1 MKGRLGAVVMV
12 LSSLY
17 GMNVYAE
24 TASEAEEAAFALCI
38 GDNQESVVAQACTD
52 WIVSGT
58 CLSTYVMRLEDLS
71 KQIAEAKVHE
81 YRLAAEARLPETC
94 EPAMAVR
101 LNLDILLREKT
112 PEERLKRWERIIFW
126 SNKMVPEQR
135 VPVSK
140 ELVYDPVFSSLKEQV
155 GVKMFLELCRNEA
168 VKMLPEL
175 SNDTSDFLL
184 RLEKEESGY
193 IDNGAQLVL
202 LLNDIKKERFLSAR
216 ERCGIVDV
224 SKLTE
229 EQKKLLSSR
238 VDAFALGI
246 FGHADFSDAVCL
258 TETLDTLHADRMQP
272 FYEMIQ
278 SYNQND
284 IIIEHQAAYALKQ
297 CDFEKVAKIMSDYY
311 GVKYSMSDC
320 QNMMTQILEYAE
332 KTRFHGLIEALV
344 HQFDQMPAQAI
355 AAYKAKYGVRMT
367 RLAMEATERFLMEKN
382 ASRAE
387 KTGIPLMTLAPESMK
402 NEVLLLCGRVRSL
415 QKNGMQAR
423 QLWDQV
429 IQNVRTGSLAER
441 AYYLSIL
448 SFMSEGKQLDADM
461 LRRQFEE
468 TLPASTWIKRLPEQ
482 KTK

>member
-1 MKGRLGAVVMV
+1 MKGRIGAVVMAIM
-12 LSSLY
+12 SLY
-17 GMNVYAE
+17 GMDVYAE
-24 TASEAEEAAFALCI
+24 TASEVEEAAFALCV
-38 GDNQESVVAQACTD
+38 GDNQESIVSQACTD

-58 CLSTYVMRLEDLS
+58 CLSTYVMRQEALS
-71 KQIAEAKVHE
+71 KQISEDKLHE

-94 EPAMAVR
+94 EPSMAVR
-101 LNLDILLREKT
+101 LNLDILAREKS
-112 PEERLKRWERIIFW
+112 PEERQKRWERIIFW
-126 SNKMVPEQR
+126 SNKLVSEQR
-135 VPVSK
+135 VSVVK
-140 ELVYDPVFSSLKEQV
+140 ELVYQPDFSSLKAQV
-155 GVKMFLELCRNEA
+155 GVRMFVEHCRNEA
-168 VKMLPEL
+168 VNMLPEL
-175 SNDTSDFLL
+175 SNDTADFLM
-184 RLEKEESGY
+184 RLEKEDSSY

-202 LLNDIKKERFLSAR
+202 LLDDIKTKRFLSAR

-224 SKLTE
+224 TKLDE
-229 EQKKLLSSR
+229 AQKKLLASR

-278 SYNQND
+278 SYHRND

-311 GVKYSMSDC
+311 GIKYSQSDC

-332 KTRFHGLIEALV
+332 KTRFHGLIEALMF
-344 HQFDQMPAQAI
+344 HFDQMPAQAI

-367 RLAMEATERFLMEKN
+367 RLAIEATERFLMEKN

-402 NEVLLLCGRVRSL
+402 NEVFLLCGRVRFL
-415 QKNGMQAR
+415 QQNGMQAR

-448 SFMSEGKQLDADM
+448 SFMSEGKQVDADM

-468 TLPASTWIKRLPEQ
+468 TIPASSWLKRLPEQ
-482 KTK
+482 KAK